1 MIRYKMKQGVN
12 IMTVVKSPKGSV
24 RSFLLNEL
32 ANGVELPTI
41 LLSLNEK
48 GLKPGNAKLHLK
60 KAMAQFKAGGN
71 SAVKEEKK
79 TFTREIKGKKTLTRA
94 LKEKKTSE
102 FTAEQK
108 AARLEQLKD
117 VSANLKQDNERD
129 AHKEAMQAELDA
141 IVKESDEYVASLQ
154 SDFMRRMVYAD

>member
-1 MIRYKMKQGVN
+1 
-12 IMTVVKSPKGSV
+12 
-24 RSFLLNEL
+24 
-32 ANGVELPTI
+32 
-41 LLSLNEK
+41 
-48 GLKPGNAKLHLK
+48 
-60 KAMAQFKAGGN
+60 MAQFKSGGI
-71 SAVKEEKK
+71 SAVNKEKK
-79 TFTREIKGKKTLTRA
+79 TFTRENKGKKTFTRA
-94 LKEKKTSE
+94 IKEKKTSE
-102 FTAEQK
+102 FTSEQK

>member
-1 MIRYKMKQGVN
+1 MKNGVN
-12 IMTVVKSPKGSV
+12 VMTVVKSPKGSV

-32 ANGVELPTI
+32 ANGVELPAI

-60 KAMAQFKAGGN
+60 KAMAQFKSGGI
-71 SAVKEEKK
+71 SAVN
-79 TFTREIKGKKTLTRA
+79 
-94 LKEKKTSE
+94 KEKKTSTRE
-102 FTAEQK
+102 
-108 AARLEQLKD
+108 
-117 VSANLKQDNERD
+117 N
-129 AHKEAMQAELDA
+129 KEAMQAELDA